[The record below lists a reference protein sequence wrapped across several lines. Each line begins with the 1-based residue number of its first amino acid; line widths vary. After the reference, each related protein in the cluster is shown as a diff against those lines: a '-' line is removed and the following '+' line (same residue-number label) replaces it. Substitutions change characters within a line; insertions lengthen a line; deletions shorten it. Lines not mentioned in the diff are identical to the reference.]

1 MDLLTPLEINKKIAE
16 LKGYKI
22 IFEHDNS
29 LRISWLSMDQRLELK
44 SPQSVEEEM
53 INNGLEIMGPM
64 INWAENINDA
74 WELFEE
80 NHEVSIKKMHY
91 TNNTICYQ
99 CAFRDS
105 NLNVIGD
112 SSANT
117 APMAICLA
125 WIKWKENHK

>member
-16 LKGYKI
+16 
-22 IFEHDNS
+22 FRN
-29 LRISWLSMDQRLELK
+29 ELNVFHHK
-44 SPQSVEEEM
+44 HSPSVPCDGQLHEEYFSELM
-53 INNGLEIMGPM
+53 PNAK
-64 INWAENINDA
+64 NWAENINDA

-80 NHEVSIKKMHY
+80 NHEVSIKKMHD

-99 CAFRDS
+99 CVFRDS

-112 SSANT
+112 SAANT